1 QFNNAYLQIAHTHRW
16 AKDNRKTNK
25 SAAMLCIAFPAFGV
39 RLLSM
44 RQSIEEQIEWA
55 SVALAVAKSNK
66 HLEAQGYMLGRL
78 AVAYM
83 QKGDYPQ
90 AVEYFEAAIQ
100 IARQQ
105 KDRVLEADHLGN
117 LAIISSIQGRYD
129 EAI

>member
-1 QFNNAYLQIAHTHRW
+1 MRKRHHIKQDLALYYKDHLQSLNLAYRDGQSTPEILEQFNNAYLQIAHTHRW

-78 AVAYM
+78 
-83 QKGDYPQ
+83 
-90 AVEYFEAAIQ
+90 
-100 IARQQ
+100 
-105 KDRVLEADHLGN
+105 
-117 LAIISSIQGRYD
+117 
-129 EAI
+129 